1 MKKCFLQKKQKKN
14 KTKIFNNEAINK
26 IPIPE
31 KKDKKVSRSNLKIL
45 NNNNNITHINRIN
58 NFNRINNNPN
68 NLSNYKK
75 ILNYNDNEL
84 NTLEYKEAIISDK
97 RTFFQF
103 YLSLLKEGN
112 LFVFAFYCNNNDY
125 NSQIIK
131 IFLFFFFFSV
141 HFTINALF
149 FNDDTMHK
157 IYLDEGSFN
166 FVYQI
171 LQIIYSSLIS
181 AAISI
186 LIIYLSL
193 SQSNILEMKKE
204 KNMEKL
210 NIKVKELIKCLKIKF
225 ALFFVV
231 SFFLLIFFAYY
242 IICFCGIYVNTQL
255 HLIKDTLISFGLS
268 LIYPFGLCLIPGFF
282 RIPALKAKNKDKECL
297 YKFSKIIQTLCA

>member
-1 MKKCFLQKKQKKN
+1 M
-14 KTKIFNNEAINK
+14 
-26 IPIPE
+26 
-31 KKDKKVSRSNLKIL
+31 

-58 NFNRINNNPN
+58 NNFNRINNINRINRINNYN

-171 LQIIYSSLIS
+171 PQIIYSSLIS

-186 LIIYLSL
+186 LVKYLSL

-204 KNMEKL
+204 KNIEKL